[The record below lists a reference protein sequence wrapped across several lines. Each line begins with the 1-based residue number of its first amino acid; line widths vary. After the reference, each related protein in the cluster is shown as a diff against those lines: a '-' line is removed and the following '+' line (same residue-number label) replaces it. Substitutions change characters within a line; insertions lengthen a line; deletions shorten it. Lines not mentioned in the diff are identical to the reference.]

1 MSDQLGPT
9 GVMLRMT
16 LRPAGRLLP
25 HLVLLALV
33 AFVLAS
39 ALLLGEG
46 ISREA
51 SRTAGRL
58 GADIMILSHGSKVE
72 ARAPLLGGIPVTAP
86 LPAGIDTQIAAMAG
100 VNRVARQYLF
110 SSAADPCCEMGNL
123 LLVGFDPDRDLTVLP
138 WLNPADGLPDRAGE
152 LLAGVRVMKAPGAT
166 MRFFDHTLTLKA
178 RLETSGVATFDA
190 ALFIPLPALT
200 AMERSAQRS
209 GRPLTVPRDR
219 PSILLL
225 RLEPALDPH
234 QLALTLERRYPG
246 IQALPISA
254 AAYSERLRAEERGRL
269 RGPLAAAAWLLALI
283 AAGALLFSRFR
294 ARRPDFGLLQAYRCG
309 TGVLLLLAA
318 LEASALALVG
328 MAAGSLA
335 ALGALR
341 LSGHYLALA
350 TGLPL
355 LSTGLY
361 RAAAA
366 IVWGIPVF
374 AAALGIEAVLIV
386 LFLLR
391 EEPAALLRSER

>member
-1 MSDQLGPT
+1 
-9 GVMLRMT
+9 MLRTT
-16 LRPAGRLLP
+16 LRPTSRLVPPL
-25 HLVLLALV
+25 LLLALIS
-33 AFVLAS
+33 FVLAS

-46 ISREA
+46 IRRES

-58 GADIMILSHGSKVE
+58 GADIMVVPHGSRVGAE
-72 ARAPLLGGIPVTAP
+72 TPLLGALPVTAP
-86 LPAGIDTQIAAMAG
+86 LPAGIDPQIAAMAG
-100 VNRVARQYLF
+100 VSRVARQYIF

-123 LLVGFDPDRDLTVLP
+123 LLVGFDPGHDLTVLP
-138 WLNPADGLPDRAGE
+138 WLNPADGLPDNEGE
-152 LLAGVRVMKAPGAT
+152 LLAGVRVMKAPGAA
-166 MRFFDHTLTLKA
+166 MRFFGHTLTLTA

-200 AMERSAQRS
+200 AMERSAQRG

-225 RLEPALDPH
+225 RLEPAFDPH

-254 AAYSERLRAEERGRL
+254 AARSERLRAEERGRL
-269 RGPLAAAAWLLALI
+269 REPLAATAWLLALI
-283 AAGALLFSRFR
+283 AGGALLFSRLR
-294 ARRPDFGLLQAYRCG
+294 SRRPDFGLLQSYGCS
-309 TGVLLLLAA
+309 TGVLLLMAA
-318 LEASALALVG
+318 LEASGLALVG
-328 MAAGSLA
+328 MTTGSLA

-355 LSTGLY
+355 LSAELF

-366 IVWGIPVF
+366 SAWAVPTF
-374 AAALGIEAVLIV
+374 AAALGIEALLIV
-386 LFLLR
+386 LLLLR